1 MYRYI
6 YVYICICNTHK
17 YTHTHTRVYTVCV
30 YTYIHMYVCMYV
42 CTYMEALAQDDLDE
56 QLRHTGLEHL
66 CPKISPPLVRQL
78 TEAFHSNTTR

>member
-1 MYRYI
+1 MYI
-6 YVYICICNTHK
+6 YVYVIHTN
-17 YTHTHTRVYTVCV
+17 THTHTHVCIPCV
-30 YTYIHMYVCMYV
+30 CIHTYICMYVCMYV